1 MDKLLK
7 SVEVHLGRQGRL
19 VIPAAL
25 RRSLELEEGD
35 KLIAR
40 EEGGRLVLEKQNTI
54 KQRLKNRFTKVPT
67 DRSLADELIA
77 ERREAAKEEAT
88 E

>member
-1 MDKLLK
+1 MDGLLK

-19 VIPAAL
+19 VIPAFL
-25 RRSLELEEGD
+25 RRSLKLEEGD

-40 EEGGRLVLEKQNTI
+40 EDEGRLILEKQNTV
-54 KQRLKNRFTKVPT
+54 KQRLKNRFTDVSKK
-67 DRSLADELIA
+67 RSLASELII
-77 ERREAAKEEAT
+77 ERREAVKEEAT

>member
-19 VIPAAL
+19 VIPASL

-40 EEGGRLVLEKQNTI
+40 EEEGRLILEKQNTV
-54 KQRLKNRFTKVPT
+54 KQRLKNRFTNVSKK
-67 DRSLADELIA
+67 RSLASELII
-77 ERREAAKEEAT
+77 ERREAVKEEAT

>member
-1 MDKLLK
+1 MDKLST

-25 RRSLELEEGD
+25 RRSLKLEEGD

-40 EEGGRLVLEKQNTI
+40 EEEGRLVLEKLETI
-54 KQRLKNRFTKVPT
+54 KQRLKNRFTKISK
-67 DRSLADELIA
+67 DRSLTDELIA
-77 ERREAAKEEAT
+77 ERREAAK
-88 E
+88 